1 VPAARRAIP
10 LIAAVAVMLAAG
22 CSADPDAGAADATG
36 SAATTDLG
44 VGTDTTAA
52 PTITVPDEDPPEDL
66 VVDVVV
72 EGEGEPV
79 EAGDLLVADYLG
91 VLWDTGETF
100 DASWDR
106 GEPAAFAIGV
116 DQVIDGWDTGLVGQP
131 VGSRVVLVIPPDQGY
146 GDDGS
151 GSIPPDSTLVFA
163 VDIRDSFNAD
173 DVAGATPVT
182 DLPADLPE
190 VSGEPGQQP
199 TITIGDS
206 PTPQTSS
213 SIVVAEG
220 TGDPVDTSG
229 QIVVQAQGASFTSG
243 ETVYSTWDASPE
255 PVPAAGLPG
264 LAEALEGAGAGTR
277 VLVLLSAAD
286 SGGEPLALVLDVLGS
301 V

>member
-1 VPAARRAIP
+1 VHLKLNDQAQRTVLCKDPFRSHDERVRA
-10 LIAAVAVMLAAG
+10 
-22 CSADPDAGAADATG
+22 
-36 SAATTDLG
+36 
-44 VGTDTTAA
+44 
-52 PTITVPDEDPPEDL
+52 
-66 VVDVVV
+66 
-72 EGEGEPV
+72 
-79 EAGDLLVADYLG
+79 
-91 VLWDTGETF
+91 
-100 DASWDR
+100 
-106 GEPAAFAIGV
+106 
-116 DQVIDGWDTGLVGQP
+116 
-131 VGSRVVLVIPPDQGY
+131 
-146 GDDGS
+146 
-151 GSIPPDSTLVFA
+151 GSIDRA
-163 VDIRDSFNAD
+163 C
-173 DVAGATPVT
+173 
-182 DLPADLPE
+182 E